1 MGTYHIKKPKQIKK
15 ILLFAETFQSLTQRI
30 FVELTERGYDVS
42 IEFSVNDMILKEA
55 VKLFEPDLIIATYLK
70 CAIPEDIF
78 LNYLCLIVHPGIKGD
93 RGPSSLD
100 YAILN
105 REQTWGTTILQAD
118 YEWDMGDIWSSF
130 EFPMRFAKKSSLYR
144 NEVTEAAVKGILD
157 AINKIEDNVVP
168 EVLDYSNPNIR
179 GKWNPYLTQEQR
191 KIFWESDT
199 TEDIL
204 RKIYASDGFPGVLDT
219 INNKQ
224 VYLYN
229 AYKEELLYK
238 EFKNAK
244 PGDWLARRNHALLRK
259 TTDGAIWI
267 THMKEKKEY
276 ALKLPSSYVLP
287 EIYETLPEINIST
300 NRSEHSTY
308 QEIYYEI
315 QGKIAYL
322 YFDFYN
328 GAMSTEQCNQLLA
341 TYKELKSKNV
351 DCIVLMGGEDFWSN
365 GIHLNLIE
373 FAESPAWESWRNI
386 QAMDDL
392 CEEIINDVDH
402 LTIAVM
408 RGNAGAG
415 GVFFSLCCDF
425 VFAKKGI
432 ILNPHYKSMGN
443 LYGSEFWTYR
453 LPKRVNPENAKKLLE
468 NRLPISTNYAKQ
480 IGLIDLELE
489 QENIKQQVEERL
501 KVLLESRDFYT
512 FIEKKR
518 KIRQEDEQIKPLIE
532 YRKEELNQM
541 YTNFFGFD
549 PSYHIARYYF
559 VYKIRN
565 FRTPLYLAKHRL
577 EVLTKK

>member
-1 MGTYHIKKPKQIKK
+1 MGTYYIQKPKQIKK
-15 ILLFAETFQSLTQRI
+15 ILLFADTFQSLTQRI

-42 IEFSVNDMILKEA
+42 IEFSVNDMILREA
-55 VKLFEPDLIIATYLK
+55 VKMFEPDLIIATYLK

-100 YAILN
+100 YAIIN
-105 REQTWGTTILQAD
+105 REPTWGTTILQAD
-118 YEWDMGDIWSSF
+118 YGWDMGDIWSSW
-130 EFPMRFAKKSSLYR
+130 EFPMRFAKKSSIYR
-144 NEVTEAAVKGILD
+144 NEVTEAAVKGILES
-157 AINKIEDNVVP
+157 IYKIENQILP
-168 EVLDYSNPNIR
+168 EKLDYNNPTIR
-179 GKWNPYLTQEQR
+179 GKWNPNLKQEQR

-204 RKIYASDGFPGVLDT
+204 RKIYASDGHPGVLD
-219 INNKQ
+219 IIDNKHI
-224 VYLYN
+224 YLYN
-229 AYKEELLYK
+229 AYKEEMVLK
-238 EFKNAK
+238 EFRKAK
-244 PGDWLARRNHALLRK
+244 PGDWIARRNHALLRK
-259 TTDGAIWI
+259 TIDGAIWI

-287 EIYETLPEINIST
+287 DVYETLPEIPIST
-300 NRSEHSTY
+300 HKSDYSTY

-315 QGKIAYL
+315 HGKVAYL

-328 GAMSTEQCNQLLA
+328 GAMSTEQCNHLL
-341 TYKELKSKNV
+341 TIYKELKTK
-351 DCIVLMGGEDFWSN
+351 DIHCIVLMGGEDFWSN

-373 FAESPAWESWRNI
+373 HAESPAWESWRNI
-386 QAMDDL
+386 NAMDDL
-392 CEEIINDVDH
+392 CEEIIHDVDH

-415 GVFFSLCCDF
+415 GVFFALSCDF

-443 LYGSEFWTYR
+443 LYGSEFWTYL
-453 LPKRVNPENAKKLLE
+453 LPKRIDAENTKRILE
-468 NRLPISTNYAKQ
+468 SRLPISTRFAKK
-480 IGLIDLELE
+480 IGLIDDELE
-489 QENIKQQVEERL
+489 PENIETQIEERL
-501 KVLLESRDFYT
+501 KGFLDPKKFYS
-512 FIEKKR
+512 FVERKR
-518 KIRQEDEQIKPLIE
+518 KIRLEDEQIKPLRE
-532 YRKEELNQM
+532 YRKEELNHM
-541 YTNFFGFD
+541 HRNFFGFD

-577 EVLTKK
+577 DLLNV